1 MNENTDSLNTAANA
15 VEEALSSV
23 QNMALKSAADHI
35 KGQWQKN
42 RMLSL
47 KSYCLTIFV
56 SVLMVCL
63 TTIACFAIYQQQETI
78 REQPYALN
86 AQYAQLME
94 YVSGAEGTTVTESY
108 EASADDGS
116 TAVLGDN
123 NTTTIGG

>member
-23 QNMALKSAADHI
+23 QNMALKSAAEHI

-78 REQPYALN
+78 REQQYALN

-94 YVSGAEGTTVTESY
+94 YVSGAEVTTVTESY

>member
-1 MNENTDSLNTAANA
+1 MNSNGENTDSLNTAASA
-15 VEEALSSV
+15 VEESLSSA
-23 QNMALKSAADHI
+23 QNMALKSAAEHI

-56 SVLMVCL
+56 SVLMVCF

-78 REQPYALN
+78 REQQYALN

-94 YVSGAEGTTVTESY
+94 YVSGAEVTTVTESY
-108 EASADDGS
+108 EANADNGSA
-116 TAVLGDN
+116 
-123 NTTTIGG
+123 

>member
-47 KSYCLTIFV
+47 KSYCLTIFM

-78 REQPYALN
+78 REQQYALN

-94 YVSGAEGTTVTESY
+94 YVSGAEVTTVTESY

>member
-47 KSYCLTIFV
+47 KSYCLTIFM

-78 REQPYALN
+78 REQQYALN

-94 YVSGAEGTTVTESY
+94 YVSGAEVTTVTESY
-108 EASADDGS
+108 EARADDGS

>member
-1 MNENTDSLNTAANA
+1 MNENTDSLNAAANA

-23 QNMALKSAADHI
+23 QDMALKSAADHI

-47 KSYCLTIFV
+47 KFYCLTIFV

-78 REQPYALN
+78 REQQYALN

-94 YVSGAEGTTVTESY
+94 YVSGAEVTTVTESY

>member
-15 VEEALSSV
+15 VEEALSSI

-78 REQPYALN
+78 REQQYALN

-94 YVSGAEGTTVTESY
+94 YVSGAEVTTVTESY
-108 EASADDGS
+108 EASADDGG

>member
-1 MNENTDSLNTAANA
+1 M
-15 VEEALSSV
+15 EEALSSV
-23 QNMALKSAADHI
+23 QNMALKSAAEHI

-56 SVLMVCL
+56 SVLMACL

-78 REQPYALN
+78 REQQYALN

-94 YVSGAEGTTVTESY
+94 YVSGAEVTTVTESY

-116 TAVLGDN
+116 AAVLGDN